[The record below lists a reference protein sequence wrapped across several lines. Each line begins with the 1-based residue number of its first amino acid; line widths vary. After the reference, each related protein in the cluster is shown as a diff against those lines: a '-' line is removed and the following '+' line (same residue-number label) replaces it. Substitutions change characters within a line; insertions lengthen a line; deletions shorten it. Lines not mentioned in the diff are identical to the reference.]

1 MAAPGTPAP
10 SLKDQWDNHWDRYST
25 ATRSNPGQI
34 LRRRLIIRLLGA
46 GAAGA
51 DAAILD
57 FGCGSGDLIR
67 ALASSFPGAAFA
79 GADLSSSGLA
89 RTRQELPGATLVRYD
104 FAQQSEPPGE
114 LREWA
119 THVVCSEVLEHVDDP
134 VQVLANAARCLK
146 PGGRLVVT
154 VPGGP
159 MSAFDRHIGHQGH
172 FTRAR
177 IRDVLER
184 AGFRV
189 EVAAAAGF
197 PVFNLYR
204 LTVLLRGKRLID
216 DVSGDPGPLALSVMA
231 LFRWIMGMT
240 LFNSPWGW
248 QIVARA
254 QKPAQKPARKPD

>member
-1 MAAPGTPAP
+1 MAAPGTNAP
-10 SLKDQWDNHWDRYST
+10 SSLKDRWDSHWDRYST

-34 LRRRLIIRLLGA
+34 LRRRLIVRLLGA
-46 GAAGA
+46 GGEEP
-51 DAAILD
+51 DAILD

-79 GADLSSSGLA
+79 GADISESGLD
-89 RTRQELPGATLVRYD
+89 RTRQELPGAALVRYD

-134 VQVLANAARCLK
+134 VRVLANAARCLK

-159 MSAFDRHIGHQGH
+159 MSAFDRHIGHQEH
-172 FTRAR
+172 FTRDW

-189 EVAAAAGF
+189 EVVAAAGF

-216 DVSGDPGPLALSVMA
+216 DVSGDPGPLARSVMA
-231 LFRWIMGMT
+231 LFRWFMGMT
-240 LFNSPWGW
+240 LFDSPWGW

-254 QKPAQKPARKPD
+254 QKPAQKPD